1 MSSVTAKVYDI
12 NDFRQSQEPQDTCID
27 DVLEEWEEVLHR
39 KLVEIYDELG
49 PSAAYQFHHRLCG
62 TELPLSRTI
71 VDIVVGHS

>member
-12 NDFRQSQEPQDTCID
+12 NDFREPEDTCID
-27 DVLEEWEEVLHR
+27 DVVEEWEEVLHR

-62 TELPLSRTI
+62 TELPISRTI
-71 VDIVVGHS
+71 VDIVVGHSNA